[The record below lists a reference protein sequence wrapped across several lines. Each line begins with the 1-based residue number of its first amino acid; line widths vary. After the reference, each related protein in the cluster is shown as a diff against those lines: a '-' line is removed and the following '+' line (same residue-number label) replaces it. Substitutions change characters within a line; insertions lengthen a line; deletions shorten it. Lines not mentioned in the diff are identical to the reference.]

1 VILRTRF
8 CAQYVFADE
17 TKNTAEWTDLG
28 YAGYDD
34 NPVHTASAPGSAN
47 NVSEEQMQRNPVE
60 TDSHQNS
67 SPKHGE
73 PETAVA
79 CLSRLSQRLYSLYSA
94 VLEMVNSS
102 GALDEADTTTL
113 HRGPFADDSAFQ
125 TLTGW
130 IVHASSNTVESP
142 VRASN
147 QGDNIHIAGQD
158 GCTLLQDVFSASR
171 DLLNTLHSL
180 IDESSKLSPYPVPQD
195 GPLPTTAAGLMT
207 PQSMSL
213 TSNTE
218 NSTSKEL
225 PSPGHWSNSI
235 VRHMVMACHML
246 LLNTYLAVTMALQH
260 ALNKQKL
267 SQDASNAQALPLGE
281 VRTVMIV
288 QLCGYLIQ
296 RQTQAV
302 QTYLAPPKSKQ
313 SSDESALPN
322 ISPLSLSDQAATKQ
336 LEKDVE
342 QRLARLRQSL
352 HI

>member
-1 VILRTRF
+1 MERSP
-8 CAQYVFADE
+8 
-17 TKNTAEWTDLG
+17 AE
-28 YAGYDD
+28 
-34 NPVHTASAPGSAN
+34 V
-47 NVSEEQMQRNPVE
+47 
-60 TDSHQNS
+60 DSHQDS
-67 SPKHGE
+67 ASKLEE

-79 CLSRLSQRLYSLYSA
+79 CLSRLSHRLYSLYSA
-94 VLEMVNSS
+94 VLDMVNLP

-130 IVHASSNTVESP
+130 IVRASSNTVDPS
-142 VRASN
+142 VRAEN
-147 QGDNIHIAGQD
+147 QGNNTNIAAGQD

-180 IDESSKLSPYPVPQD
+180 VDESSKLSPYPVPQD
-195 GPLPTTAAGLMT
+195 GPLPTIAAGLMT
-207 PQSMSL
+207 PQSSSA
-213 TSNTE
+213 TPNTE
-218 NSTSKEL
+218 NSSLKGL
-225 PSPGHWSNSI
+225 PSSGHWSNSI

-260 ALNKQKL
+260 ALDKQKS
-267 SQDASNAQALPLGE
+267 SQNASNAQALPLGE

-296 RQTQAV
+296 RQAQAV
-302 QTYLAPPKSKQ
+302 QAYLTPPDFIQ
-313 SSDESALPN
+313 SSDTAALPN
-322 ISPLSLSDQAATKQ
+322 TNPLSSSDQAATKQ

>member
-1 VILRTRF
+1 MERSP
-8 CAQYVFADE
+8 
-17 TKNTAEWTDLG
+17 AE
-28 YAGYDD
+28 
-34 NPVHTASAPGSAN
+34 V
-47 NVSEEQMQRNPVE
+47 
-60 TDSHQNS
+60 DSHQVS
-67 SPKHGE
+67 ASKLEE

-79 CLSRLSQRLYSLYSA
+79 CLSRLSHRLYSLYSA

-113 HRGPFADDSAFQ
+113 HKGPFADDSAFQ

-130 IVHASSNTVESP
+130 IVHASSDTVGPS
-142 VRASN
+142 VRAGN
-147 QGDNIHIAGQD
+147 QENNTDIAGQD
-158 GCTLLQDVFSASR
+158 GCTLLQDVFSACR

-180 IDESSKLSPYPVPQD
+180 VDESSKLSPYPVPQD
-195 GPLPTTAAGLMT
+195 DPLPTIAAGLKT
-207 PQSMSL
+207 PQSSSTTPDTEDSSL
-213 TSNTE
+213 KGLHS
-218 NSTSKEL
+218 ST
-225 PSPGHWSNSI
+225 HWSNSI

-260 ALNKQKL
+260 ALDKQKS
-267 SQDASNAQALPLGE
+267 SQNASNAQALPLGE

-296 RQTQAV
+296 RQAQAV
-302 QTYLAPPKSKQ
+302 QAYLAPPNSIP
-313 SSDESALPN
+313 SSDTAVLAN
-322 ISPLSLSDQAATKQ
+322 TNPLSSSDQAATKQ

>member
-1 VILRTRF
+1 M
-8 CAQYVFADE
+8 E
-17 TKNTAEWTDLG
+17 
-28 YAGYDD
+28 D
-34 NPVHTASAPGSAN
+34 NPVEA
-47 NVSEEQMQRNPVE
+47 
-60 TDSHQNS
+60 DSHHNS
-67 SPKHGE
+67 ASKLEE

-102 GALDEADTTTL
+102 GVLDEADATTL

-130 IVHASSNTVESP
+130 IVYASSNTVNPS
-142 VRASN
+142 VRAGN
-147 QGDNIHIAGQD
+147 QEERIHLAGQD
-158 GCTLLQDVFSASR
+158 GCTLLQEVFSASR

-180 IDESSKLSPYPVPQD
+180 VDESSKLSPYPVPQD

-213 TSNTE
+213 TPNTE
-218 NSTSKEL
+218 GSTSKEL

-260 ALNKQKL
+260 ALDKQTS
-267 SQDASNAQALPLGE
+267 SQGASNTQALPLGE